1 MATHL
6 TCLFKRLTDCLFG
19 QVEGEE
25 DENLS
30 IQEVSFDPEKAQC
43 CVVENGQGLTHGSG
57 GKGYGLASTG
67 ISSGCYQWK
76 VVARILPTHSNQK
89 QKKTKLCWD
98 LLYLQF
104 YIVKENR
111 GNEGTCVGV
120 SRWPVHDFNHRTTS
134 DMWLYRAYSGNLYH
148 NGEQTLTL
156 SSFTQGDFITCVLDM
171 EARTISFSKNGEVG
185 DI

>member
-1 MATHL
+1 MIKAL
-6 TCLFKRLTDCLFG
+6 T
-19 QVEGEE
+19 
-25 DENLS
+25 
-30 IQEVSFDPEKAQC
+30 SFP
-43 CVVENGQGLTHGSG
+43 S
-57 GKGYGLASTG
+57 
-67 ISSGCYQWK
+67 
-76 VVARILPTHSNQK
+76 
-89 QKKTKLCWD
+89 
-98 LLYLQF
+98 QF

-171 EARTISFSKNGEVG
+171 EARTISFGKNGEVRHKHHPG
-185 DI
+185 PSMLEDRQNTVTLLVLSVANRLLLIGQEPKLAFEDVDATELYPCVMFYSSNPGEKVRRHPPPARRRHNVPLALVTSSV